1 MIKQMI
7 SSKNPDFRLWPWPDT
22 NPYIVFNLQSPDA
35 GGAMKNLRVRQAME
49 FAVNKAAIQKLFGGP
64 PVAKVINT
72 AIPPGNAGYQPINLY
87 NTPGNQG
94 DPAKCRSLLA
104 AAGFKSGLTL
114 TDLYLS
120 DSVNTALFQSV
131 QASFAGC
138 GIKLTGKPESISS
151 YFADLGDGPRNDKP
165 GQWDVSQPAWTP
177 DWFGNNGRTTVQPFF
192 QTDCA
197 VSTIN
202 YGCFTSKTA
211 DADIEKALKAPS
223 VSAAA
228 RLWHQVDLIA
238 QQNAVM
244 VPLIDQFTPV
254 LSSDRVASPG
264 SPTVLFTP
272 NIGNPDITNIF
283 IKKAGQ

>member
-1 MIKQMI
+1 
-7 SSKNPDFRLWPWPDT
+7 
-22 NPYIVFNLQSPDA
+22 
-35 GGAMKNLRVRQAME
+35 
-49 FAVNKAAIQKLFGGP
+49 
-64 PVAKVINT
+64 
-72 AIPPGNAGYQPINLY
+72 
-87 NTPGNQG
+87 
-94 DPAKCRSLLA
+94 
-104 AAGFKSGLTL
+104 
-114 TDLYLS
+114 
-120 DSVNTALFQSV
+120 VNTALFQAV
-131 QASFAGC
+131 QASFASC
-138 GIKLTGKPESISS
+138 GIKLNGKPEPISS
-151 YFADLGDGPRNDKP
+151 YFVDLGNGPRNDKP

-197 VSTIN
+197 LNTIN

-211 DADIEKALKAPS
+211 DTNIEKALKAPS
-223 VSAAA
+223 ESAAA
-228 RLWHQVDLIA
+228 RLWHQVDLTA

-254 LSSDRVASPG
+254 FSSDRVASPG